1 MAARK
6 PAVRKPAA
14 KSAASRRPQAE
25 TPLLEWVSA
34 GVGLA
39 LTFGLIGVIG
49 WEAMN
54 ADNSPPAVTVE
65 RLGVTRAAAGYVLE
79 IEVAN
84 TGGSPAAQ
92 VAVEGELTRPDGE
105 TETAQATF
113 DYVPDHSVRKGGL
126 FFAGD
131 PRAGTLR
138 LQAKGYVE
146 P

>member
-6 PAVRKPAA
+6 PAARKPAA
-14 KSAASRRPQAE
+14 KPATSRRPPTE

-39 LTFGLIGVIG
+39 LTLGLIGVIG
-49 WEAMN
+49 WEAVN
-54 ADNSPPAVTVE
+54 ADDSPPAVTVE
-65 RLGVTRAAAGYVLE
+65 RLGATRTAAGYVLE
-79 IEVAN
+79 IEVTN
-84 TGGSPAAQ
+84 RGGSPAAQ
-92 VAVEGELTRPDGE
+92 VAVEGELIGPDGE

-113 DYVPDHSVRKGGL
+113 DYVPDNSVRRGGL